1 MSTTNIM
8 KFVSGSIS
16 AEIAAQKAAR
26 DAAEEALRA
35 AKSKAIKEIAD
46 NLRQNRGMI
55 ILRSDAVA
63 ATGLSKEDLDR
74 LWSEYRACIT
84 HVTVT
89 RRFAEVDEQ
98 GRLIPNGRTR
108 TDSRSMVGYY
118 MS

>member
-1 MSTTNIM
+1 MNTINIM
-8 KFVSGSIS
+8 KVIPDSIS

-26 DAAEEALRA
+26 DAADEALWA
-35 AKSKAIKEIAD
+35 AKNKAIQEIA
-46 NLRQNRGMI
+46 NSLRQNRGMT
-55 ILRSDAVA
+55 ILRADAVA
-63 ATGLSKEDLDR
+63 ATGLSKDDLDR
-74 LWSEYRACIT
+74 LWRDHGARIA

-98 GRLIPNGRTR
+98 GRLIPDGRTR